1 MAKSHNQKA
10 KILFLEKMLRETGE
24 KNIVTMQE
32 ILARLMEYGI
42 PAERK
47 SIYDDIEALRSF
59 GMDIRFRRGR
69 PGGYY
74 LCQNEADSTEGS
86 VAETEEKPLNREEQR
101 PEYQFKKMESQNTK
115 KKMKLICTADMEQQ
129 VRAFLGQDAKYKVKE
144 SGDIS
149 VTTSI
154 MSDPQFYGWLV
165 SMGTKVRISKPKKAA
180 LAYRDYLKGLIK
192 EYKQMD

>member
-1 MAKSHNQKA
+1 
-10 KILFLEKMLRETGE
+10 
-24 KNIVTMQE
+24 
-32 ILARLMEYGI
+32 ME
-42 PAERK
+42 
-47 SIYDDIEALRSF
+47 D
-59 GMDIRFRRGR
+59 
-69 PGGYY
+69 
-74 LCQNEADSTEGS
+74 S

-101 PEYQFKKMESQNTK
+101 PEYQFKKLESQNTK

-129 VRAFLGQDAKYKVKE
+129 VRAFFGQDAKYKVKE

-180 LAYRDYLKGLIK
+180 LAYRDYLKVLIK

>member
-74 LCQNEADSTEGS
+74 LCQNDSDSMEAPA
-86 VAETEEKPLNREEQR
+86 AETEEKPLNREEQR
-101 PEYQFKKMESQNTK
+101 PVYQFKKPESQNKK
-115 KKMKLICTADMEQQ
+115 KKMKLICTVDMEQQ
-129 VRAFLGQDAKYKVKE
+129 VRTFFGQEAKYKVKE
-144 SGDIS
+144 SGEIS
-149 VTTSI
+149 VTTSV
-154 MSDPQFYGWLV
+154 MSDPQFYGWLA

-180 LAYRDYLKGLIK
+180 LAYRDYLKVLIK

>member
-24 KNIVTMQE
+24 ENIVTMQE

-74 LCQNEADSTEGS
+74 LCQKDQEGIEES
-86 VAETEEKPLNREEQR
+86 AEQTQEKPVKQEMQ
-101 PEYQFKKMESQNTK
+101 PPQYQFSKRESQNK
-115 KKMKLICTADMEQQ
+115 KKRMKLVCAAELEQQ
-129 VRAFLGQDAKYKVKE
+129 VRAYFGQDAKYKFKE
-144 SGDIS
+144 SGGLS
-149 VTTSI
+149 VTTSL
-154 MSDPQFYGWLV
+154 MNDSQFYGWLT

-180 LAYRDYLKGLIK
+180 QAYRDYLKMLVK
-192 EYKQMD
+192 EYRQID

>member
-24 KNIVTMQE
+24 ENIVTMQE

-74 LCQNEADSTEGS
+74 MWQKEQDGTVEP
-86 VAETEEKPLNREEQR
+86 TDQTQEKPVKQKTQQ
-101 PEYQFKKMESQNTK
+101 PEYQFSKREPQSK
-115 KKMKLICTADMEQQ
+115 KKRMKLVCAADLEPQ
-129 VRAFLGQDAKYKVKE
+129 VRAFFGQDAKYKFKE
-144 SGDIS
+144 SGDLS
-149 VTTSI
+149 VTTSF
-154 MSDPQFYGWLV
+154 MNDSQFYGWLT

-180 LAYRDYLKGLIK
+180 QAYRDYLKMLVK
-192 EYKQMD
+192 EYRQID

>member
-24 KNIVTMQE
+24 ENIVTMQE

-74 LCQNEADSTEGS
+74 LCQKDQDAAEEAADQIQEEPEKQ
-86 VAETEEKPLNREEQR
+86 ETQQPQ
-101 PEYQFKKMESQNTK
+101 YQFSRREPQNK
-115 KKMKLICTADMEQQ
+115 KKRMKLVCAAELEQQ
-129 VRAFLGQDAKYKVKE
+129 VRAFFGQDAKYKFKE
-144 SGDIS
+144 SGELS
-149 VTTSI
+149 VTASV
-154 MSDPQFYGWLV
+154 MNDPQFYGWLT

-180 LAYRDYLKGLIK
+180 QAYRDYLKMLVK
-192 EYKQMD
+192 EYRQMD